1 MTLKYFCKYTLISGA
16 VIIETIKWVIRPS
29 FNFSQPTKF
38 LMGVAPNLLGSF
50 LLPFGCYWLLNRFI
64 NLHDDKQLRLFCL
77 ISFGLLLIN
86 ETLQMVPVFG
96 RTFDYND
103 IAASAIGL
111 TGSYFFCSKFLFPKL
126 ATYP

>member
-111 TGSYFFCSKFLFPKL
+111 TASYFFCSKFLFPKL

>member
-111 TGSYFFCSKFLFPKL
+111 IASYFFCSKFLFPKL